1 MGHIVRFLIDGDE
14 EIVVRSGAGVEDAIL
29 TYLRRAAAR
38 RGALTD
44 PVKCRICLIRPPTAK
59 KPTTMAGAS
68 ASKQVKMDYTTKEL
82 LKRYAK
88 LALGQPFA
96 PVLLN
101 ILVTSV
107 CDMRCTHCFFTDE
120 LDDRPRKKLQ
130 MKTHEI
136 QKISET
142 LGGNLGVLILAGG
155 EPFTRKDLPEIVRAF
170 YENNKL
176 ESVYLMSNGQI
187 QKRIMPDVTR
197 ILQECPNLNVAV
209 ALGIDG
215 LKDQHEKIRQ
225 KPGSWDIAIDTA
237 RQLQAIKREY
247 PRLDIQTCTCF
258 MNTNQDTIFDW
269 YDFLKYELR
278 PDKVNFNYIR
288 PPSADPLEL
297 DIDHTRYA
305 RLARMIDDDSR
316 HAAIKNNYGG
326 DAGYF
331 KAAIDI
337 YMHGLIEKTQR
348 EQKAQMTC
356 YAGTAG
362 AVIYDEGTVSSCEN
376 KAAVGNLRE
385 HDWNFQSL
393 WRSEAMK
400 ARRKEAADGCF
411 CTHESNSY
419 YPSLPFNP
427 KHLIQ
432 IKRLERE
439 MKKSRRE
446 LEKQEGRAEGLVAKA

>member
-1 MGHIVRFLIDGDE
+1 
-14 EIVVRSGAGVEDAIL
+14 
-29 TYLRRAAAR
+29 
-38 RGALTD
+38 
-44 PVKCRICLIRPPTAK
+44 
-59 KPTTMAGAS
+59 
-68 ASKQVKMDYTTKEL
+68 MDYTTKEL
-82 LKRYAK
+82 LKRYWK
-88 LALGQPFA
+88 LALKQPFA

-130 MKTHEI
+130 MKTAEI
-136 QKISET
+136 ARISET

-197 ILQECPNLNVAV
+197 ILEECPNLNVAV

-237 RQLQAIKREY
+237 RQLQTIKREY

-258 MNTNQDTIFDW
+258 MNTNQDTIFEW
-269 YDFLKYELR
+269 YDFLKYDLK

-288 PPSADPLEL
+288 PPSADAREL
-297 DIDHTRYA
+297 NIDHSRYSK
-305 RLARMIDDDSR
+305 LAAMIDDDSR

-326 DAGYF
+326 DAGFF

-337 YMHGLIEKTQR
+337 YMHGLIAKTQE

-376 KAAVGNLRE
+376 LDAVGNLRNF
-385 HDWNFQSL
+385 DWNFQKL
-393 WRSEAMK
+393 WLSPAMV
-400 ARRKEAADGCF
+400 ARRKKAADGCF

-439 MKKSRRE
+439 MKKARKQHERE
-446 LEKQEGRAEGLVAKA
+446 EAQADGLVVKA

>member
-1 MGHIVRFLIDGDE
+1 LATGAARG
-14 EIVVRSGAGVEDAIL
+14 VVHS
-29 TYLRRAAAR
+29 RRAFDRKA
-38 RGALTD
+38 
-44 PVKCRICLIRPPTAK
+44 I
-59 KPTTMAGAS
+59 
-68 ASKQVKMDYTTKEL
+68 MDFTTKEL
-82 LKRYAK
+82 LKRYWK
-88 LALGQPFA
+88 LATKQPFA

-130 MKTHEI
+130 MKTQEI
-136 QKISET
+136 EKISET

-187 QKRIMPDVTR
+187 QKRIIPDVTR
-197 ILQECPNLNVAV
+197 ILEECPNLNVAV

-215 LKDQHEKIRQ
+215 LKAQHEKIRQ

-237 RQLQAIKREY
+237 RQLQQIKREH

-258 MNTNQDTIFDW
+258 MNTNQDTIFEW
-269 YDFLKYELR
+269 YDFLKYDLK

-288 PPSADPLEL
+288 PPSADPQEL
-297 DIDHTRYA
+297 DIDHARYS
-305 RLARMIDDDSR
+305 RLAAMIDDDSR

-337 YMHGLIEKTQR
+337 YMHGLIAKTQ
-348 EQKAQMTC
+348 ETQTAQMTC

-376 KAAVGNLRE
+376 LDAVGNLRDFE
-385 HDWNFQSL
+385 WDFQKL
-393 WRSEAMK
+393 WLSPAMQ
-400 ARRKEAADGCF
+400 ARRQKAAAGCF

-432 IKRLERE
+432 IKKLERE
-439 MKKSRRE
+439 MKKARKTLERE
-446 LEKQEGRAEGLVAKA
+446 EAQAGAVVAKA

>member
-1 MGHIVRFLIDGDE
+1 
-14 EIVVRSGAGVEDAIL
+14 
-29 TYLRRAAAR
+29 
-38 RGALTD
+38 
-44 PVKCRICLIRPPTAK
+44 
-59 KPTTMAGAS
+59 
-68 ASKQVKMDYTTKEL
+68 MDSTTKEL

-88 LALGQPFA
+88 LALGQPFS

-136 QKISET
+136 ARISET

-170 YENNKL
+170 YENNNL

-197 ILQECPNLNVAV
+197 ILEECPKLNVAV

-247 PRLDIQTCTCF
+247 GRLDIQTCTCF
-258 MNTNQDTIFDW
+258 MNTNQDTIFEW
-269 YDFLKYELR
+269 YDFLKYDLK

-288 PPSADPLEL
+288 PPSADPNEL
-297 DIDHTRYA
+297 DIDHARYG
-305 RLARMIDDDSR
+305 RLARMIDVDSR

-326 DAGYF
+326 EAGFF

-337 YMHGLIEKTQR
+337 YMHGLIDKTQQ
-348 EQKAQMTC
+348 EQKAQLTC

-376 KAAVGNLRE
+376 LAAVGNLRDHE
-385 HDWNFQSL
+385 WNFQSL
-393 WRSEAMK
+393 WRSAAMVE
-400 ARRKEAADGCF
+400 RRKKAADGCF
-411 CTHESNSY
+411 CTHESNCY

-432 IKRLERE
+432 IKKLERE
-439 MKKSRRE
+439 MKKASKALGRGE
-446 LEKQEGRAEGLVAKA
+446 DRAEGVAVKA

>member
-1 MGHIVRFLIDGDE
+1 
-14 EIVVRSGAGVEDAIL
+14 
-29 TYLRRAAAR
+29 
-38 RGALTD
+38 
-44 PVKCRICLIRPPTAK
+44 
-59 KPTTMAGAS
+59 
-68 ASKQVKMDYTTKEL
+68 MDYTTREL

-88 LALGQPFA
+88 LAVGQPFA
-96 PVLLN
+96 PILLN

-136 QKISET
+136 ENIAKT

-170 YENNKL
+170 YEHNQL

-187 QKRIMPDVTR
+187 QKRIIPDVSR
-197 ILQECPNLNVAV
+197 ILEECPNLNVTV
-209 ALGIDG
+209 ALGLDG
-215 LKDQHEKIRQ
+215 LKEQHEKIRQ
-225 KPGSWDIAIDTA
+225 KPGSWDIAVDTA
-237 RQLQAIKREY
+237 RKLQDIKRER

-258 MNTNQDTIFDW
+258 MNSNQDTIFEW
-269 YDFLKYELR
+269 YDFLKYELK

-288 PPSADPLEL
+288 PPSADPVEL
-297 DIDHTRYA
+297 DIDHERYA
-305 RLARMIDDDSR
+305 KLARMIDDDSR
-316 HAAIKNNYGG
+316 HAALKNSYGG
-326 DAGYF
+326 EAGFF

-337 YMHGLIEKTQR
+337 YMHGLIDRAQR

-376 KAAVGNLRE
+376 KSAVGNLRD

-393 WRSEAMK
+393 WRSGAMK
-400 ARRKEAADGCF
+400 ARRKEAAGGCF

-439 MKKSRRE
+439 MKKASRE
-446 LEKQEGRAEGLVAKA
+446 LARKEEQAGGLAVKA

>member
-1 MGHIVRFLIDGDE
+1 
-14 EIVVRSGAGVEDAIL
+14 
-29 TYLRRAAAR
+29 
-38 RGALTD
+38 
-44 PVKCRICLIRPPTAK
+44 
-59 KPTTMAGAS
+59 
-68 ASKQVKMDYTTKEL
+68 MDYTTKEL

-130 MKTHEI
+130 MKTDEI
-136 QKISET
+136 RRISET

-170 YENNKL
+170 YENNRL

-187 QKRIMPDVTR
+187 QKRIIPDVSR
-197 ILQECPNLNVAV
+197 ILEECPNLNVTV

-215 LKDQHEKIRQ
+215 LKEQHEKIRQ
-225 KPGSWDIAIDTA
+225 KHGSWDIAIDTA
-237 RQLQAIKREY
+237 RQLQTIKREH

-258 MNTNQDTIFDW
+258 MHSNQDTIFDW
-269 YDFLKYELR
+269 YDFLKYELK

-288 PPSADPLEL
+288 PPSADPVEL
-297 DIDHTRYA
+297 DIDHARYA
-305 RLARMIDDDSR
+305 KLARMIDDDSR

-326 DAGYF
+326 EAGFF

-337 YMHGLIEKTQR
+337 YMHGLIDKTQR
-348 EQKAQMTC
+348 EQKAQMKC

-376 KAAVGNLRE
+376 KMPVGNLRE

-393 WRSEAMK
+393 WHSEAMK

-439 MKKSRRE
+439 MKKASREHAR
-446 LEKQEGRAEGLVAKA
+446 QEEQAGGLAVKV